1 MRTSESPAP
10 YRAFRGLSAFFWTE
24 VRVQSH
30 ESTAMATSMVVQG
43 VLLVF
48 VFILDRS
55 LLPVAFLGAIIF
67 SMFTMGQRLL
77 NEAAYVRI
85 DHKATDLYLAS
96 PLTPE
101 AFFLGMAA
109 GVMLVYLTPVIILF
123 AFAEIVVGY
132 SVPTVLLLAGT
143 GALVWLFSASFGY
156 VISTFF
162 RDNRAIWA
170 YASLIFNGFGVLP
183 PVFYP
188 LSYFPVTLQPI
199 ALMLPPSAATALLQV
214 SIGVTRLSTGAI
226 ALAASAL
233 VAETLAMFL
242 FTVYWALRKV
252 RED

>member
-1 MRTSESPAP
+1 MRTSEAP
-10 YRAFRGLSAFFWTE
+10 PSYRAFRGLSAFFWTE

-77 NEAAYVRI
+77 NEAAYIRI
-85 DHKATDLYLAS
+85 DHKVNELYLAS

-101 AFFLGMAA
+101 AYFLGMAA
-109 GVMLVYLTPVIILF
+109 GVMFVYLTPVVILF
-123 AFAEIVVGY
+123 VLAEAVVGY
-132 SVPTVLLLAGT
+132 ALPTVLLLVGT
-143 GALVWLFSASFGY
+143 GMLVWLFSASFGY
-156 VISTFF
+156 VFSTFF

-170 YASLIFNGFGVLP
+170 YASIVFNGFGVLP

-188 LSYFPVTLQPI
+188 LSYFPVALQPV
-199 ALMLPPSAATALLQV
+199 ALVLPPSAATALLQV
-214 SIGVTRLSTGAI
+214 SIGATSLPTGAI
-226 ALAASAL
+226 VLAAGAL
-233 VAETLAMFL
+233 VAETVAMFL
-242 FTVYWALRKV
+242 FTIYWARRKV
-252 RED
+252 REA

>member
-1 MRTSESPAP
+1 
-10 YRAFRGLSAFFWTE
+10 
-24 VRVQSH
+24 
-30 ESTAMATSMVVQG
+30 MATSMVVQG

-101 AFFLGMAA
+101 AYFLGMAA

-123 AFAEIVVGY
+123 ALAEVVVGY
-132 SVPTVLLLAGT
+132 ALPTVLLLVGT

-156 VISTFF
+156 VLSSFF

-170 YASLIFNGFGVLP
+170 YASLTFNGFGVLP

-188 LSYFPVTLQPI
+188 LSLFPAALQPV
-199 ALMLPPSAATALLQV
+199 ALLLPPSAATALLQA
-214 SIGVTRLSTGAI
+214 SIGATTLSNGSI
-226 ALAASAL
+226 ALAAGAL

-242 FTVYWALRKV
+242 FTIYWARRKV
-252 RED
+252 REA

>member
-1 MRTSESPAP
+1 MRTSEPFEP
-10 YRAFRGLSAFFWTE
+10 YRAFRGLPAFFWTE

-77 NEAAYVRI
+77 NEAAYIRI
-85 DHKATDLYLAS
+85 DHKATELYLAS

-109 GVMLVYLTPVIILF
+109 GVMLVYLTVIILF
-123 AFAEIVVGY
+123 VFAEVVVGY

-170 YASLIFNGFGVLP
+170 YASLVFNGFGVLP

-188 LSYFPVTLQPI
+188 LSYFPAALQPI

-214 SIGVTRLSTGAI
+214 SIGATSLSIGALV
-226 ALAASAL
+226 LATSAL
-233 VAETLAMFL
+233 VAETIAMFL
-242 FTVYWALRKV
+242 FTIYWARRKV